1 MRARICQVVLDVLPR
16 DRKQSVQR
24 PQPSQAGQEE
34 EVVVGVGVI
43 PSCVQRV
50 RRVTR
55 AELPWACTHRI
66 MDRALRRRTVT
77 LSDTQLPMSEEEEE
91 EGWTD
96 VTSSGTG
103 GNSTDS
109 SRATRG

>member
-1 MRARICQVVLDVLPR
+1 
-16 DRKQSVQR
+16 
-24 PQPSQAGQEE
+24 
-34 EVVVGVGVI
+34 
-43 PSCVQRV
+43 
-50 RRVTR
+50 
-55 AELPWACTHRI
+55 

-77 LSDTQLPMSEEEEE
+77 LSDTQLPMSEEEEEEE